1 MKPTYYLFIAV
12 LVVAIAAV
20 AGFWLISTTSQQ
32 TEATRPTTNTAINVS
47 PTKTSPDASVVSITL
62 YLNDYGYN
70 ASRGGPTITA
80 YVGDLI
86 RIFLIGNSTGPTV
99 HDFVLDANSPSPYNI
114 RSNRLGRGQT
124 EVLEFVANHPG
135 EYKYYCSVSPPFGL
149 SHRERGQEGTIII
162 LPR

>member
-1 MKPTYYLFIAV
+1 LFIGV
-12 LVVAIAAV
+12 LVVAIAAG

-32 TEATRPTTNTAINVS
+32 TEATQPTTTTVISVS
-47 PTKTSPDASVVSITL
+47 PPKTSPAASVVSITL
-62 YLNDYGYN
+62 YLNDWGYN
-70 ASRGGPTITA
+70 ASRGGPTLRA

-99 HDFVLDANSPSPYNI
+99 HDFTLDANSPSPYNI

-124 EVLEFVANHPG
+124 EVLEFVANYPG
-135 EYKYYCSVSPPFGL
+135 EFKYYCSVSPPFGL
-149 SHRERGQEGTIII
+149 SHRERGQEATIVI